1 MFCSIFP
8 SASVWL
14 NTDIEMSYVPKDW
27 FGINITGNSEIFI
40 SVPDISKVINIA
52 YIVGLVFMV
61 QAYVCYICHIIYND
75 PYQKHMYV
83 QSSWFVRNYYLLF

>member
-27 FGINITGNSEIFI
+27 FGINISGNSEIFI
-40 SVPDISKVINIA
+40 SVPDISKVIIIA
-52 YIVGLVFMV
+52 YIVVLVI
-61 QAYVCYICHIIYND
+61 YGSGICMLYMSHH
-75 PYQKHMYV
+75 PQ
-83 QSSWFVRNYYLLF
+83 